1 MRRFGLQLGRALAAA
16 GLLCSFA
23 ATPAFADHD
32 HHKNWKK
39 HHRDYDRSYDRHGY
53 WDNSR
58 SNYYYRDYDYDRHYY
73 SSGPRVSIY
82 APPVYV
88 PPPPPPSFGLSLVFP
103 FH

>member
-1 MRRFGLQLGRALAAA
+1 MRRFGLQLGRALAVA

-23 ATPAFADHD
+23 ATPALADHD
-32 HHKNWKK
+32 HHDKHWKK
-39 HHRDYDRSYDRHGY
+39 HHRNYDRHGY
-53 WDNSR
+53 WDHSRRNS
-58 SNYYYRDYDYDRHYY
+58 YYRDYDYDRHYY
-73 SSGPRVSIY
+73 SSGPRVGIY

>member
-1 MRRFGLQLGRALAAA
+1 MRRFGLHLGRALAVA

-23 ATPAFADHD
+23 ARPAFADHD
-32 HHKNWKK
+32 HHNKHWKK
-39 HHRDYDRSYDRHGY
+39 HHSYYSHNDGY
-53 WDNSR
+53 YGHN
-58 SNYYYRDYDYDRHYY
+58 NYYRDYDYDHYY
-73 SSGPRVSIY
+73 YRSGPRVSIY